1 MAFTVRQVIDGALRL
16 IGVAAPGEPMTAEDQ
31 QTALDA
37 LNMLLSSWSAER
49 LAVPVI
55 RMRSFTLTPGVGSY
69 TIGQHDGQAPQTGA
83 FDAPRP
89 LRVVQAFTRASG
101 VDEPLRIISQ
111 HEYNDLGLKSVD
123 GEPSALYYDAGFP
136 LGTIYLNPRPQSA
149 RELHIAA
156 WEPMGAVDNAADDL
170 SLPAEYAHAL
180 KFNLSVVAAPEYG
193 REPSAFL
200 VGEALRS
207 KRVAQQLRAQ
217 PLPPAQFD
225 FYAPGRTVDRNFIR
239 RGW

>member
-16 IGVAAPGEPMTAEDQ
+16 IGVAAPGEPLTAEDQ

-37 LNMLLSSWSAER
+37 LNMMLASWSAER

-55 RMRSFTLTPGVGSY
+55 RMRSFALTPGVGAY
-69 TIGQHDGQAPQTGA
+69 TIGQYDGQTPQTGV

-89 LRVVQAFTRASG
+89 LRIIQAFTRAAG
-101 VDEPLRIISQ
+101 VDEPLRVVSQ
-111 HEYNDLGLKSVD
+111 AEYNDLGLKSVD
-123 GEPSALYYDAGFP
+123 GEPSALYYEAGYP
-136 LGTIYLNPRPQSA
+136 LGTIYLNPWPQSA

-156 WEPMGAVDNAADDL
+156 WDPISSVGNAADDL

-180 KFNLSVVAAPEYG
+180 KFNLAVVSAPEYG
-193 REPSAFL
+193 REPSAFIMS
-200 VGEALRS
+200 EAGRSRQVVQRLRS
-207 KRVAQQLRAQ
+207 Q
-217 PLPPAQFD
+217 PTAPAQFD
-225 FYAPGRTVDRNFIR
+225 FYAPGRTVGRDFIR